1 MRPIDADK
9 LLTPSA
15 KHMVRDYAFNLLR
28 CLIEDTPTLSEEY
41 FEDGGTW
48 KYIFDR
54 SAVVETSKFIA
65 EPELIE
71 LINQFGY
78 VKVER
83 IYKSKK
89 QFKKEQYGKRS
100 KDQRKA

>member
-15 KHMVRDYAFNLLR
+15 KHMVGDYAFNLLR
-28 CLIEDTPTLSEEY
+28 CLIEDAPTLSEES

-48 KYIFDR
+48 KYTFDR
-54 SAVVETSKFIA
+54 SAIVETPKFIT

-71 LINQFGY
+71 LINQFGD
-78 VKVER
+78 VKIER

-89 QFKKEQYGKRS
+89 QSFKKEHYGK
-100 KDQRKA
+100 